1 MLPPSQTS
9 LTGPWDRAA
18 QCHGTRFRLCRCAA
32 SGPSSVLS
40 LTRSRNRAAHSVT
53 TAGAQRLAWPGSP
66 RCRSRIP
73 TSRVDGQQ
81 VVPSTS
87 PETRRW
93 PYRFSPAPATLARP
107 LSVAAGF
114 IGAFTLLF
122 LLSCARRPVRAGP
135 GLSPA
140 DPAAGRSPRRPGL
153 RGNVTAG
160 DVTSPPGPPAEEP
173 SC

>member
-18 QCHGTRFRLCRCAA
+18 QCHGTRCRLCRCAA

-40 LTRSRNRAAHSVT
+40 LTRSRNRAATMSRLPVPSVWP
-53 TAGAQRLAWPGSP
+53 ASPLSPFRPGSP
-66 RCRSRIP
+66 RCRRRIP

-81 VVPSTS
+81 VMPSTS

-114 IGAFTLLF
+114 TGAFTLLF
-122 LLSCARRPVRAGP
+122 LLSCARRCSEVTVFAPESHHA
-135 GLSPA
+135 
-140 DPAAGRSPRRPGL
+140 L
-153 RGNVTAG
+153 RGRLLRSICHAI
-160 DVTSPPGPPAEEP
+160 AAIL
-173 SC
+173 